1 MGVAWSVRSRLTL
14 KRQKLRRGKG
24 RLYMPVLGQ
33 IIREIEREAASL
45 STAELRHEIE
55 INLEVQDA
63 AIRQYYA
70 VPPDGRKVEDL
81 IMANSAVMV
90 SVITTALYV
99 RELASALATNVHR
112 LGYAALGF
120 GRPQR
125 CWRSLRMRARSRRWA
140 ARTSGWRAWA
150 LRQRR

>member
-63 AIRQYYA
+63 AIRQYCA
-70 VPPDGRKVEDL
+70 VPPGGRNVEDL

-99 RELASALATNVHR
+99 RELAS
-112 LGYAALGF
+112 
-120 GRPQR
+120 RPVDYPTVAVF
-125 CWRSLRMRARSRRWA
+125 SPN
-140 ARTSGWRAWA
+140 
-150 LRQRR
+150 